1 MVPQKDSSQLISNS
15 FFLLSQ
21 LMDSDTEAAVVDLN
35 LLENLNTNQSLNYIK
50 LDQYFTNLEQSTL
63 DMKRESMF
71 ILLW

>member
-50 LDQYFTNLEQSTL
+50 LDQYFTDLEQSTL